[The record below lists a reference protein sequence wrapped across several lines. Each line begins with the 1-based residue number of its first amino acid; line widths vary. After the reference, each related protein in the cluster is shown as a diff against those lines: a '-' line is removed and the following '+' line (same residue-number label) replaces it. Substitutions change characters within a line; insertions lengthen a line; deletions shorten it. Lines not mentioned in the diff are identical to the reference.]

1 MKSARILL
9 GLLLLFTITAA
20 NVEAAGA
27 KKLGLSDF
35 LDYLTANK
43 EELQYRNVE
52 QSPVNGQIEV
62 KVYCTEVTQRK
73 LIEVI
78 DRYDTE
84 KYRLE
89 MATPDNVVFIALFH
103 TQEKAGPA
111 SKAEK
116 CPGRVKVLT
125 EKIKPQMFNEY
136 ARFSGRAS
144 IETAAVKS
152 PGAGTI
158 SEVKA
163 AQGAAVDQNQEL
175 ALINKNLPDELK
187 KLKAEAARRK
197 QILETR
203 KKWKVKNEKAVQ
215 SAEAAYQEAL
225 AAVEKRKAFSLM
237 AVVSPIAGT
246 VKSLSAVSGKEI
258 SEGDALF
265 EIENPAV
272 MTATL
277 DVPSNQLG
285 LFTKGENVSVSFK
298 DIPGEVAGVVADVS
312 GTGAALAFDNAAG
325 RIAPAAEFTLSKL
338 KKEYENAV
346 VVATDKIQKDD
357 IGNFVY
363 VVDVKEARK
372 VYVTP
377 GPVEGG
383 RALIL
388 SGLSP
393 DREIILSG
401 FDCLRDGK
409 KIKQLNEPVKEKV
422 VLKPVKAEKVEAP
435 EKVEKAE
442 KVEKT
447 EKIGKAD
454 SSRFRIG
461 VFYEQ
466 FNLNDKN
473 LTAYYGHK
481 YRNLPGV
488 ELSIHT
494 MFNIDLWAAYK
505 VYTDEQTTSFYGNS
519 VKFKLTPLSV
529 GLRYRPLKWKFVEP
543 FVGAGANFYS
553 YSETISSASNLE
565 NTKDKASG
573 FFVQG
578 GSYFH
583 ANRFLLG
590 EIFLKYN
597 SVKKTL
603 ATMLPDGTS
612 TIDFGGLEIG
622 IGLVIKF

>member
-9 GLLLLFTITAA
+9 GLLLLFTITVA

-27 KKLGLSDF
+27 KKLGLSEF
-35 LDYLTANK
+35 LNYLTDNK
-43 EELQYRNVE
+43 ESLQYRNVE
-52 QSPVNGQIEV
+52 QNAVKDQTEV
-62 KVYCTEVTQRK
+62 RVYCTDVTQRK

-89 MATPDNVVFIALFH
+89 MTSPDNVVFIALFR
-103 TQEKAGPA
+103 TQEKAGSAP
-111 SKAEK
+111 KAEK
-116 CPGRVKVLT
+116 CPGRVKVLA
-125 EKIKPQMFNEY
+125 EKINPQMFNEY
-136 ARFSGRAS
+136 ARFSGQAS
-144 IETAAVKS
+144 TATAAVKS
-152 PGAGTI
+152 PGAGI
-158 SEVKA
+158 VSEVKV
-163 AQGAAVDQNQEL
+163 AQGAAVEKNQEL
-175 ALINKNLPDELK
+175 AVINKNLPDDLK
-187 KLKAEAARRK
+187 KLQAEAARRK

-203 KKWKVKNEKAVQ
+203 KKWKVKNEKAIQ
-215 SAEAAYQEAL
+215 SAEAGYREAL
-225 AAVEKRKAFSLM
+225 ATVEKRKSFSLLTI
-237 AVVSPIAGT
+237 AAPIAGT
-246 VKSLSAVSGKEI
+246 VKSLNAASGKEI
-258 SEGDALF
+258 SEGAVLF
-265 EIENPAV
+265 EIENSAV

-277 DVPSNQLG
+277 AVPPNQLG
-285 LFTKGENVSVSFK
+285 LFTKGENVAVNFK
-298 DIPGEVAGVVADVS
+298 DIAGEVPGVVADVS
-312 GTGAALAFDNAAG
+312 ETGAVLVFDNAAG
-325 RIAPAAEFTLSKL
+325 RITPATEFTLSKL
-338 KKEYENAV
+338 RKEYENAV
-346 VVATDKIQKDD
+346 VVAADKIQKDD
-357 IGNFVY
+357 IGSFVY

-377 GPVEGG
+377 GPIEGN

-393 DREIILSG
+393 DQEIILSG

-409 KIKQLNEPVKEKV
+409 KIKLMNAPKEEEV
-422 VLKPVKAEKVEAP
+422 VLKPVKT

-447 EKIGKAD
+447 EKTAKAD
-454 SSRFRIG
+454 LSRFRIG
-461 VFYEQ
+461 AIFEQ

-473 LTAYYGHK
+473 LTTYYGHK

-494 MFNIDLWAAYK
+494 MFNIDLWASYK
-505 VYTDEQTTSFYGNS
+505 VYTDEQKTSFYGNT
-519 VKFKLTPLSV
+519 VKFKLTPLSI

-553 YSETISSASNLE
+553 YSETISNESNLE

-603 ATMLPDGTS
+603 ATVLPDGTNS
-612 TIDFGGLEIG
+612 IDFGGLEIG

>member
-1 MKSARILL
+1 MKSARMLL
-9 GLLLLFTITAA
+9 GLLFLFMITAA
-20 NVEAAGA
+20 KVEASGT
-27 KKLGLSDF
+27 KKLGLSEF
-35 LDYLTANK
+35 LNYLTDNK
-43 EELQYRNVE
+43 ESLQYRNVE
-52 QSPVNGQIEV
+52 QNAVKDQTEV
-62 KVYCTEVTQRK
+62 KVYCTDVTQRK

-89 MATPDNVVFIALFH
+89 MASPDNVVFIALFR
-103 TQEKAGPA
+103 TQEKTGSAP
-111 SKAEK
+111 KAEK

-125 EKIKPQMFNEY
+125 EKIKPQTFNEY
-136 ARFSGRAS
+136 ARFSGQAFT
-144 IETAAVKS
+144 EAAAVKS
-152 PGAGTI
+152 SGAGI
-158 SEVKA
+158 VSEVKV
-163 AQGAAVDQNQEL
+163 AQGALVEKNQEL
-175 ALINKNLPDELK
+175 ALINKNFPAELK
-187 KLKAEAARRK
+187 KLQAESARRK

-203 KKWKVKNEKAVQ
+203 KKWKVKDEKVIK
-215 SAEAAYQEAL
+215 SAEASYQEAQ
-225 AAVEKRKAFSLM
+225 AAVEKRKALSM
-237 AVVSPIAGT
+237 STVVAPIAGT
-246 VKSLSAVSGKEI
+246 IKSLNAASGKEI
-258 SEGDALF
+258 SEGAVLF
-265 EIENPAV
+265 EIENSSI

-277 DVPSNQLG
+277 AVPQNQLG
-285 LFTKGENVSVSFK
+285 LFTKGENVTVNFK
-298 DIPGEVAGVVADVS
+298 GIPGEVAGVVSDVS
-312 GTGAALAFDNAAG
+312 ESGAVLVFDNAAG
-325 RIAPAAEFTLSKL
+325 RIEPAAEFTLSKL

-346 VVATDKIQKDD
+346 VVAADKIQKDD

-363 VVDVKEARK
+363 AVDVKEARK

-377 GPVEGG
+377 GPVEGS

-409 KIKQLNEPVKEKV
+409 KIKFLNAPEEEKV
-422 VLKPVKAEKVEAP
+422 VLKPVKAEKVA
-435 EKVEKAE
+435 KAE
-442 KVEKT
+442 KT
-447 EKIGKAD
+447 AKAD
-454 SSRFRIG
+454 LSRIRIG
-461 VFYEQ
+461 ATFEQ
-466 FNLNDKN
+466 FSLNDKN

-494 MFNIDLWAAYK
+494 MFNIDLWASYK
-505 VYTDEQTTSFYGNS
+505 VYTDEQKTSFYGNT

-553 YSETISSASNLE
+553 YSETISSESNLA
-565 NTKDKASG
+565 NTNDKASG
-573 FFVQG
+573 FHVQA

-597 SVKKTL
+597 IVKKTL
-603 ATMLPDGTS
+603 ATVLPDGT
-612 TIDFGGLEIG
+612 DKLDLGGFEIG
-622 IGLVIKF
+622 VGLVIKF